1 MKIWLNGKFDV
12 LHHGHFRLLQSA
24 TSFGGQV
31 IIGIDSDERIR
42 KIKGE
47 PFHSENERQF
57 NLKQIKGVDTVVI
70 YNSDE
75 ILLEL
80 LERYKPDKFIVGSD
94 CDVKNLV
101 GQEFAKQIVIFDN
114 VEKFSTITR

>member
-1 MKIWLNGKFDV
+1 MKIWLNGWFDV
-12 LHHGHFRLLQSA
+12 LHHGHFRLLQYA

-47 PFHSENERQF
+47 PFHSENGRQF

-114 VEKFSTITR
+114 VEKFSTIKH